1 MLSFNTSLINETS
14 NVSRKSFFKENIH
27 SDKWMDGEEYHI
39 EQGKN
44 EDCFV
49 CCVEDVDTFS
59 MLKSSRRT
67 TLFELSKE
75 TTPNNGNCIGIGN
88 GNGNGTVTSKE
99 TKKKNVFLKED
110 PYIVNDGF
118 TLPHNAFMMTHM
130 HEFTSLCMLDTN
142 MDKDHMLRDVD
153 CEENGVLPHIDGF
166 HVIRYPNGEYSYHL
180 TSCATPPA
188 SSLKKE
194 YCGNDEN
201 MDGRDKRRFRKIS
214 STPFNSPRNSYSS
227 IAHTYEMC

>member
-1 MLSFNTSLINETS
+1 MLSFNTYFGNEKS
-14 NVSRKSFFKENIH
+14 NVCRNSFFKENIH
-27 SDKWMDGEEYHI
+27 RNKWMDGEEYHI

-59 MLKSSRRT
+59 HMKSSRRT

-75 TTPNNGNCIGIGN
+75 TTPNNGT
-88 GNGNGTVTSKE
+88 GTGDVTGKE

-118 TLPHNAFMMTHM
+118 TLPHNAFIMTHM

-142 MDKDHMLRDVD
+142 MDKYHMLHEVD

-180 TSCATPPA
+180 TSCATPHA

-201 MDGRDKRRFRKIS
+201 MDGRDKRRFREIS
-214 STPFNSPRNSYSS
+214 ITPFNSPRNSYSS